1 MKNLFINCILASLA
15 LLAVLSCRQEDEVV
29 VEPRLDMVTDSVI
42 AEPDGGHYV
51 IEYVLSNPVEGVSVV
66 ASSAQNWITD
76 FVYEDGRIGFDVGG
90 NTEVS
95 SREGLVRV
103 TYGDYMG
110 FDVPVCQAAAGY
122 AGYEMAA
129 DYFFGTYYGDMY
141 GESYNFYVILSDT
154 DVHDD
159 GSFADGGN
167 YYVFD
172 MYCSEPEEG
181 KLVPAEGTYV
191 LGEAGS
197 TASMTFSSEMS
208 CAYLPYR
215 EEDYGTELYFSE
227 GELVV
232 KVDGDV
238 LSLEAVLTDT
248 DGDTH
253 RVTWSGIPVVDDYSG
268 GDVPSIDHD
277 IDLDARYASGLYLTT
292 FGSTMYL
299 NLALTDME
307 TDENGEAVPPGT
319 LVFLDLYMPVSNDGN
334 IVNGEYN
341 VSDDYAD
348 FTLYPGISSG
358 GMLMGTYAQSIGA
371 DGSSAIGLVSEGSVQ
386 ISGSAGDYSIVC
398 DFVTK
403 DGYSIKCRYTGELV
417 VLGMP

>member
-215 EEDYGTELYFSE
+215 EEDYGTELYFYDDTKKGVFSFNQVINGDKTLGDNIALDIQE
-227 GELVV
+227 ELCFIESSR
-232 KVDGDV
+232 VDEIRALSIV
-238 LSLEAVLTDT
+238 LSDRNEIWFLIPTSEPDVKTIMIFDYI
-248 DGDTH
+248 H
-253 RVTWSGIPVVDDYSG
+253 REWVK
-268 GDVPSIDHD
+268 
-277 IDLDARYASGLYLTT
+277 R
-292 FGSTMYL
+292 
-299 NLALTDME
+299 
-307 TDENGEAVPPGT
+307 
-319 LVFLDLYMPVSNDGN
+319 
-334 IVNGEYN
+334 
-341 VSDDYAD
+341 
-348 FTLYPGISSG
+348 
-358 GMLMGTYAQSIGA
+358 
-371 DGSSAIGLVSEGSVQ
+371 
-386 ISGSAGDYSIVC
+386 
-398 DFVTK
+398 
-403 DGYSIKCRYTGELV
+403 KCPYTGQIYRLV
-417 VLGMP
+417 CRRKL

>member
-154 DVHDD
+154 
-159 GSFADGGN
+159 
-167 YYVFD
+167 
-172 MYCSEPEEG
+172 
-181 KLVPAEGTYV
+181 TYPGV
-191 LGEAGS
+191 
-197 TASMTFSSEMS
+197 
-208 CAYLPYR
+208 
-215 EEDYGTELYFSE
+215 
-227 GELVV
+227 VV
-232 KVDGDV
+232 KLDQFKKIVYHDEEVVVGAGV
-238 LSLEAVLTDT
+238 MLNFLFGESYRILSFL
-248 DGDTH
+248 G
-253 RVTWSGIPVVDDYSG
+253 
-268 GDVPSIDHD
+268 VPLS
-277 IDLDARYASGLYLTT
+277 
-292 FGSTMYL
+292 
-299 NLALTDME
+299 
-307 TDENGEAVPPGT
+307 
-319 LVFLDLYMPVSNDGN
+319 
-334 IVNGEYN
+334 
-341 VSDDYAD
+341 
-348 FTLYPGISSG
+348 
-358 GMLMGTYAQSIGA
+358 
-371 DGSSAIGLVSEGSVQ
+371 
-386 ISGSAGDYSIVC
+386 
-398 DFVTK
+398 
-403 DGYSIKCRYTGELV
+403 
-417 VLGMP
+417 